1 MAIQNFTMDKLYRLS
16 RSINRVRTE
25 QKDQT
30 NFMGDVKNIWEE
42 NSNKNKII
50 KTFLENLNT
59 ITNSLY
65 KSSDKNVDKIYKCGH
80 SRKDE
85 FKIQ

>member
-1 MAIQNFTMDKLYRLS
+1 MAIQNFTMGKLYRLS

>member
-42 NSNKNKII
+42 NSSKNKII

>member
-85 FKIQ
+85 FKIE

>member
-30 NFMGDVKNIWEE
+30 NFMGDMKNIWEE

>member
-65 KSSDKNVDKIYKCGH
+65 KSSDKNVDKIYNCGH